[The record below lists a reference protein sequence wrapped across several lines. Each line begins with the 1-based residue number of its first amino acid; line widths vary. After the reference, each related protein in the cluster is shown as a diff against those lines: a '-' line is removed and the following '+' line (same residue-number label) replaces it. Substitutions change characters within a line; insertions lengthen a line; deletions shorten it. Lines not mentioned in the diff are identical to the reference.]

1 MVYNLSYNTWSN
13 REKSAL
19 QKVIKSGMFTMGKN
33 VKKFEKKFSN
43 YLGRKYSV
51 MTNSGSS
58 ANLISIASFFYKN
71 KNFLKKGDEVIVPA
85 ISWSTTYTPLQQ
97 YGLKLKFVDIDLDNL
112 NIDLKKLEKSITK
125 KTKMIV
131 SVSILGCPTKLE
143 EINKICKKFN
153 LLHFEDNCE
162 SLGAKIK
169 NRKTGTYGD
178 ISTHSFFFSHHI
190 STMEGGML
198 STDNFEIYCIA
209 KSLRAHGWTRDLPKN
224 NPLINKKKQGIYEE
238 YKFILPGYN
247 VRSGELNAAAGLEQ
261 LKKLNKMISIR
272 RKNLNLFNK
281 LFKNHNK
288 FIIQKTNDYH
298 SSFCFPLVL
307 KSKNKTLK
315 NKVLKILS
323 KANIQFRLITG
334 GCFTEHNYSKHFVYS
349 TQDGLPNAKHAHY
362 YGFFVGN
369 SSVNLTP
376 QIKFLYKVLKN
387 I

>member
-1 MVYNLSYNTWSN
+1 MVYKLSYNTWSGK
-13 REKSAL
+13 EKSAL

-33 VKKFEKKFSN
+33 VADFEKKFSN

-58 ANLISIASFFYKN
+58 ANLISIASFFYKK

-97 YGLKLKFVDIDLDNL
+97 YGLKLKFVDVDIDTL
-112 NIDLKKLEKSITK
+112 NIDIKKLEKSITK

-131 SVSILGCPTKLE
+131 SVSILGCPTKLY
-143 EINKICKKFN
+143 EINRLCKKYN

-169 NRKTGTYGD
+169 RRKTGTFGD

-224 NPLINKKKQGIYEE
+224 NPLIDKKKQGIFEE

-247 VRSGELNAAAGLEQ
+247 VRSGELNAAAGLVQ
-261 LKKLNKMISIR
+261 LQKLNKMIHTR
-272 RKNLNLFNK
+272 RKNLQIFNK
-281 LFKNHNK
+281 LFQKHDK
-288 FIIQKTNDYH
+288 FIIQKTDDYH

-307 KSKNKTLK
+307 KKKNKFLK

-323 KANIQFRLITG
+323 KLNIQFRLITG
-334 GCFTEHNYSKHFVYS
+334 GCFTEHKYSKHFNY
-349 TQDGLPNAKHAHY
+349 TTHDKLTNAKHAHY

-369 SSVNLTP
+369 SSINLSK
-376 QIKFLYKVLKN
+376 QINFLYKALKN

>member
-190 STMEGGML
+190 STMEGGC
-198 STDNFEIYCIA
+198 F
-209 KSLRAHGWTRDLPKN
+209 LRT
-224 NPLINKKKQGIYEE
+224 
-238 YKFILPGYN
+238 ILKYI
-247 VRSGELNAAAGLEQ
+247 V
-261 LKKLNKMISIR
+261 
-272 RKNLNLFNK
+272 
-281 LFKNHNK
+281 
-288 FIIQKTNDYH
+288 
-298 SSFCFPLVL
+298 
-307 KSKNKTLK
+307 
-315 NKVLKILS
+315 
-323 KANIQFRLITG
+323 
-334 GCFTEHNYSKHFVYS
+334 
-349 TQDGLPNAKHAHY
+349 
-362 YGFFVGN
+362 
-369 SSVNLTP
+369 
-376 QIKFLYKVLKN
+376 
-387 I
+387 